1 MTKHIDLD
9 IEGNDPELIVVE
21 HTGTLEEFL
30 ADMEKMRRR
39 AALEIAEA
47 IARGEE
53 LLERDFVDCATCE
66 EWRERTVEVE
76 RRWRVSDADLR
87 VRILE
92 LECEGLT
99 SNILKGQVRKLLL
112 AYATPRE
119 EPGQT
124 YELSYP
130 QLVRELWKLIGTE
143 ERHAAE

>member
-87 VRILE
+87 MRILE
-92 LECEGLT
+92 LETEL
-99 SNILKGQVRKLLL
+99 
-112 AYATPRE
+112 RE
-119 EPGQT
+119 E
-124 YELSYP
+124 
-130 QLVRELWKLIGTE
+130 R
-143 ERHAAE
+143 RHAAK